1 MFAHSSHPPS
11 ARQHHFIIWPG
22 PGPASTPPR
31 APHRAFQARARMSQA
46 RQPFSRGG
54 IVSGVNV
61 KKAALKHP
69 PELDRR
75 VDMARVK
82 WEVVKPWIATRVT
95 ELLTIEDDVLIAMIY
110 NLLEQEKV
118 HKSGAAIYGQLLTFL
133 EKNTATFMK
142 VRSTRVVVSR
152 RSHSPHPARSPPRV
166 STRPLITSPPPLFD
180 RSLFAAGAVG
190 SSRQRR
196 GEPERRPSEVH
207 RRESRGASSPDGRGG
222 GTRAAQT
229 SGGAARQD

>member
-1 MFAHSSHPPS
+1 
-11 ARQHHFIIWPG
+11 
-22 PGPASTPPR
+22 
-31 APHRAFQARARMSQA
+31 MSQA

-75 VDMARVK
+75 VDMTRVK

-152 RSHSPHPARSPPRV
+152 RSHSPHPARPPPRV
-166 STRPLITSPPPLFD
+166 STRPLITSPPSLFD
-180 RSLFAAGAVG
+180 
-190 SSRQRR
+190 
-196 GEPERRPSEVH
+196 
-207 RRESRGASSPDGRGG
+207 
-222 GTRAAQT
+222 
-229 SGGAARQD
+229 

>member
-1 MFAHSSHPPS
+1 
-11 ARQHHFIIWPG
+11 
-22 PGPASTPPR
+22 
-31 APHRAFQARARMSQA
+31 MSQA

-75 VDMARVK
+75 VDMTRVK

-142 VRSTRVVVSR
+142 VCSSRVVVSR
-152 RSHSPHPARSPPRV
+152 RSLSPHFAHRPTRV
-166 STRPLITSPPPLFD
+166 SIRPLINFPFSLSD
-180 RSLFAAGAVG
+180 RSILAAGVVG
-190 SSRQRR
+190 SSRQRH
-196 GEPERRPSEVH
+196 GEPERRPPEVH
-207 RRESRGASSPDGRGG
+207 RRESRGASSPDGCGG
-222 GTRAAQT
+222 GACAAQT
-229 SGGAARQD
+229 RSGVARQD